1 MKTENRMLNI
11 GVVGATGMV
20 GNAFI
25 KILEQKKFPLSQLK
39 LFASPKSKGTQLQ
52 FRNQS
57 ITVNV
62 LKEDCFKG
70 LDVVFFSSGNA
81 NSKQWA
87 PIAVKE
93 GAYAI
98 DNSSAF
104 RMSPQVPL
112 IVPEVN
118 GHILKQKT
126 DPELIAN
133 PNCSTIQ
140 MVLVLGPLQKLFG
153 IESVKVAT
161 YQSVSGVGKA
171 GVDELE
177 NQTQA
182 VLNNQK
188 ITSDVFPHQIAFNCI
203 PQIGDFESSGFCTE
217 EIKMINETR
226 KILENTHLS
235 ISAFTVRVPALNSHS
250 EALWVTLNTSVK
262 KQDILKALES
272 APGVTLMDEKC
283 YPHAVQA
290 SNTDPVYVG
299 RVHKELDDPKTW
311 MFWVVSDNI
320 RKGAALNGLQIAEQI
335 FDIDERP

>member
-1 MKTENRMLNI
+1 MKTESRKLNI

-25 KILEQKKFPLSQLK
+25 KILEQRKFPLSQLK

-52 FRNQS
+52 FRDQS
-57 ITVNV
+57 ITVDV
-62 LKEDCFKG
+62 LKEGCFKD

-153 IESVKVAT
+153 IENVKVAT

-177 NQTQA
+177 SQTQA
-182 VLNNQK
+182 ILNNQK
-188 ITSDVFPHQIAFNCI
+188 TASDVFPHQIAFNCI

-226 KILENTHLS
+226 KILGTTHLS

-250 EALWVTLNTSVK
+250 EALWVTLNSSVE

-272 APGVTLMDEKC
+272 APGVTLMGENE
-283 YPHAVQA
+283 YPHAAQA

-335 FDIDERP
+335 FDIDE